1 MKKRVLIEDSLTEVS
16 QYLSKKGL
24 NVSNLNKNNLN
35 SCDVIVVSGQD
46 SNIMGI
52 SSIEIEKPVINARG
66 KTSDDIYNQIVE
78 TLK

>member
-52 SSIEIEKPVINARG
+52 SNIEIEKPVINARG